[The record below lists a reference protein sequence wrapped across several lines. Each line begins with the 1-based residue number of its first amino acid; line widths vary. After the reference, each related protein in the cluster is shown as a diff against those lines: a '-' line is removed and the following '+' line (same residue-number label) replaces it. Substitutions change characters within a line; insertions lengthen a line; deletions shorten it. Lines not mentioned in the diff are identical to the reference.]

1 MSNGQFMSVEEIN
14 KPMVPSQFEQVRKVY
29 EAIIGLPWFFDSE
42 DTRQDCAD
50 LVMRRYR
57 LGTTDPDRL
66 LAECIEEARHR
77 FELK

>member
-1 MSNGQFMSVEEIN
+1 MSVEEIN
-14 KPMVPSQFEQVRKVY
+14 TTITPSQFEQVRKVY
-29 EAIIGLPWFFDSE
+29 EKIIALPWFFDSE

-57 LGTTDPDRL
+57 IGTTDPDQL
-66 LAECIEEARHR
+66 LADCIDEARQR

>member
-1 MSNGQFMSVEEIN
+1 MSVEEIN
-14 KPMVPSQFEQVRKVY
+14 NPITPSQFEQVRQVY
-29 EAIIGLPWFFDSE
+29 EAIIALPWFFDSE

-57 LGTTDPDRL
+57 IGTTDPDRL